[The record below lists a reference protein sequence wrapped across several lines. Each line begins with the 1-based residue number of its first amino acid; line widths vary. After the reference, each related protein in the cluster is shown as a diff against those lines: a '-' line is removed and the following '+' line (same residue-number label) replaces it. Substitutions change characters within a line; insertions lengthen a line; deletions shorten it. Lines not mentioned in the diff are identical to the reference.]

1 MKALTNS
8 NNNIS
13 TNAAADPQPA
23 AVTPEQ
29 IAEQLR
35 VLRASIPQ
43 AATLTSRQK
52 ALLRS
57 NLKTSNEIVQA
68 QVNVIAAL
76 ENANVQF
83 GQPAANVRQIGEESN
98 RWTAV
103 IDELKAMLAEAE
115 GANLLRQQKL
125 HRLASQ
131 GYGVAASLARDPDYA
146 VLVPHVLEV
155 RRLRKLTAK
164 KKPSSDPSTPPPANA
179 MQ

>member
-8 NNNIS
+8 NNSNNTS
-13 TNAAADPQPA
+13 AAADTQPA

-29 IAEQLR
+29 IVEQLHA
-35 VLRASIPQ
+35 LRLSMPQ
-43 AATLTSRQK
+43 AATLTRHQK
-52 ALLRS
+52 VQLRGGLTAS
-57 NLKTSNEIVQA
+57 EAVVQA

-83 GQPAANVRQIGEESN
+83 GQPAADVRQIGEESN
-98 RWTAV
+98 RWTEV

-115 GANLLRQQKL
+115 GANLVRQQKL

-131 GYGVAASLARDPDYA
+131 GYGVAVSLARDPEYS

-155 RRLRKLTAK
+155 KRLRKATAK
-164 KKPSSDPSTPPPANA
+164 KKRGAETPAHP

>member
-8 NNNIS
+8 NNSNN
-13 TNAAADPQPA
+13 TNAAADPQQA

-35 VLRASIPQ
+35 VLRASMPQ
-43 AATLTSRQK
+43 ATTLTPRQK
-52 ALLRS
+52 ALVRGG
-57 NLKTSNEIVQA
+57 LKATNAVVQA

-83 GQPAANVRQIGEESN
+83 GQPAAGVREIGEESN
-98 RWTAV
+98 RWTEV

-115 GANLLRQQKL
+115 GANLVRQQKL

-131 GYGVAASLARDPDYA
+131 GYGVAVSLSRDPDYA

-155 RRLRKLTAK
+155 KRLRKLTGK
-164 KKPSSDPSTPPPANA
+164 KKSAADAPTQK